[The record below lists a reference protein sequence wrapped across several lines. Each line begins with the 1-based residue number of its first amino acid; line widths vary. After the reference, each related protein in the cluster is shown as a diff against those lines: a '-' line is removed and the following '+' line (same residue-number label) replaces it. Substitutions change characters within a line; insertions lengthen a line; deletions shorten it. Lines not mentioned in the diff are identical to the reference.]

1 MLKVFKNV
9 IQYESSKLIN
19 YEFEKI
25 KQVDNKHVKKAKNL
39 ILANF
44 SNLSHND
51 SIIYKYTNSSGKTSI
66 IDMSSQNCSCI
77 YIFVLI

>member
-25 KQVDNKHVKKAKNL
+25 KQVDNKHLNKAKKL
-39 ILANF
+39 MLANF
-44 SNLSHND
+44 SSLSHND
-51 SIIYKYTNSSGKTSI
+51 SIIYK
-66 IDMSSQNCSCI
+66 
-77 YIFVLI
+77 